1 MAETEYVSRRAL
13 WQHRLSDEVVRGITA
28 KIRGG
33 ELAPGA
39 PLPSRTALMA
49 EFVTSDGVVEQAIGK
64 LIAAGLVVRDAEG
77 ELRVSEVHAPAEGF
91 EIPEAD
97 EATHADVVAMLEL
110 RIGVESEAAALA
122 AGRRSEAQ
130 LAAITR
136 EASAFAAAVE
146 AGTGRAQAD
155 YRFHLAIAEASGNRY
170 VFDLTDYLGP
180 LLIPRMRMDLSAGRN
195 GDTNQQSA
203 LREHGSIVE
212 AIAAQDAEGAR
223 TAMRRHLTRTL
234 ESVRTIAAGEAE

>member
-13 WQHRLSDEVVRGITA
+13 WQHRLSDEVVRGVAA
-28 KIRGG
+28 KIRSG

-39 PLPSRTALMA
+39 PLPTRPALMA

-64 LIAAGLVVRDAEG
+64 LVDSGLVVRGAEG
-77 ELRVSEVHAPAEGF
+77 DLRVSAVHARAEEF

-122 AGRRSEAQ
+122 AERRSEAQ
-130 LAAITR
+130 LAAIAR
-136 EASAFAAAVE
+136 AAEAFDRAVAA
-146 AGTGRAQAD
+146 GSGRAQAD
-155 YRFHLAIAEASGNRY
+155 YQFHLAIAEASGNRY

-180 LLIPRMRMDLSAGRN
+180 LLIPRMRIDVSAGRN
-195 GDTNQQSA
+195 AASDEQSA
-203 LREHGSIVE
+203 CGEHGRIVD
-212 AIAAQDAEGAR
+212 AIAARDAEGAR
-223 TAMRRHLTRTL
+223 TAMRRHLTRAL
-234 ESVRTIAAGEAE
+234 SSVRSITGGEGT